1 MQSGESIISKMYFN
15 LKARKPLKCSNAGE
29 DGKFQFKLSHLLKV
43 SDQEFWVYSFRAQ
56 EENLDWR
63 LR

>member
-43 SDQEFWVYSFRAQ
+43 SDRSTSVPTGGTPPP
-56 EENLDWR
+56 
-63 LR
+63 